1 MTTQMAEKYATSY
14 QRQQGAALAISL
26 ILLIAMT
33 IVGIATMSGSR
44 LNERISSNAQ
54 QKSMSF
60 EAAES
65 SIAVV
70 WNVPSLLA
78 ALGAIPVA
86 QFNDPLPITPAVS
99 ANLAAKFDQ
108 SSAASATQSTVDV
121 TAGVSIQYCGETQLP
136 TGSSLSADESTLQL
150 AGAVFDVNGTAVIA
164 GSHAASDHLQRGYV
178 IRPKTGRTGNCTTP
192 GV

>member
-1 MTTQMAEKYATSY
+1 MTMHRVDQYRLHA

-33 IVGIATMSGSR
+33 IVGVATLSGTR

-65 SIAVV
+65 SIAIV
-70 WNVPSLLA
+70 WNVPSLLN
-78 ALGAIPVA
+78 ALAAIPVA
-86 QFNDPLPITPAVS
+86 QFNDPTPAPA
-99 ANLAAKFDQ
+99 ANLDDKFDQ
-108 SSAASATQSTVDV
+108 WSHSATQKSVDV

-136 TGSSLSADESTLQL
+136 TGSSLSADESALQL
-150 AGAVFDVNGTAVIA
+150 AGAVFDVNGTAAIA
-164 GSHAASDHLQRGYV
+164 GSNALSDHLQRGYV
-178 IRPKTGRTGNCTTP
+178 IRPKTGRTGNCVTP

>member
-1 MTTQMAEKYATSY
+1 MSLSVAGKHISRP
-14 QRQQGAALAISL
+14 QRQRGAALAISL

-33 IVGIATMSGSR
+33 IVGVATMSGSR
-44 LNERISSNAQ
+44 LSERISSNAQ
-54 QKSMSF
+54 QKSVSF

-70 WNVPSLLA
+70 WNVPSLLS
-78 ALGAIPVA
+78 ALGAIPLA
-86 QFNDPLPITPAVS
+86 EFDNPTPITPAASSNLSTNLS
-99 ANLAAKFDQ
+99 ANLT
-108 SSAASATQSTVDV
+108 SVDV

-136 TGSSLSADESTLQL
+136 TGSSLSADESAIQL
-150 AGAVFDVNGTAVIA
+150 AGAMFDVNGTAFIA
-164 GSHAASDHLQRGYV
+164 GSKAASDHLQRGYV